1 MFTKTAIALAII
13 FATASATLAA
23 TKQHSSA
30 PSRDVYDTRGV
41 YVGSDPDANVRFE
54 LRRDWERGQQ

>member
-1 MFTKTAIALAII
+1 MFTKTTFALAII
-13 FATASATLAA
+13 LAAASATLAA
-23 TKQHSSA
+23 TKQHGIA

-54 LRRDWERGQQ
+54 LRRDWERGHQ